1 MIRVLVNGA
10 LGRMGGEV
18 CKKVFA
24 EPDLELVG
32 AVDIKEGTIAL
43 GEGVPVST
51 DLVAAIEATKP
62 QVVVDF
68 TRPDVVMDNLRKMLP
83 LGVHAVV
90 GTTGFKDADLQEVD
104 ALARANNTSLLIA
117 PNEIASVTKRFIRLS
132 SLSTSDMSIACLSL
146 SISIRSRRYFGAVLF
161 SEAALNCLKAS

>member
-68 TRPDVVMDNLRKMLP
+68 TRPDVVMGNLRKMLP
-83 LGVHAVV
+83 LGGHH
-90 GTTGFKDADLQEVD
+90 
-104 ALARANNTSLLIA
+104 
-117 PNEIASVTKRFIRLS
+117 RL
-132 SLSTSDMSIACLSL
+132 
-146 SISIRSRRYFGAVLF
+146 
-161 SEAALNCLKAS
+161 

>member
-62 QVVVDF
+62 QVVVEEFCSIF
-68 TRPDVVMDNLRKMLP
+68 TLNKKIS
-83 LGVHAVV
+83 
-90 GTTGFKDADLQEVD
+90 F
-104 ALARANNTSLLIA
+104 SSI
-117 PNEIASVTKRFIRLS
+117 FI
-132 SLSTSDMSIACLSL
+132 
-146 SISIRSRRYFGAVLF
+146 
-161 SEAALNCLKAS
+161 

>member
-43 GEGVPVST
+43 GEGVKVS
-51 DLVAAIEATKP
+51 K
-62 QVVVDF
+62 
-68 TRPDVVMDNLRKMLP
+68 
-83 LGVHAVV
+83 AVR
-90 GTTGFKDADLQEVD
+90 GGGFGSTGK
-104 ALARANNTSLLIA
+104 
-117 PNEIASVTKRFIRLS
+117 
-132 SLSTSDMSIACLSL
+132 
-146 SISIRSRRYFGAVLF
+146 
-161 SEAALNCLKAS
+161 

>member
-43 GEGVPVST
+43 
-51 DLVAAIEATKP
+51 
-62 QVVVDF
+62 
-68 TRPDVVMDNLRKMLP
+68 
-83 LGVHAVV
+83 
-90 GTTGFKDADLQEVD
+90 
-104 ALARANNTSLLIA
+104 ARA
-117 PNEIASVTKRFIRLS
+117 
-132 SLSTSDMSIACLSL
+132 
-146 SISIRSRRYFGAVLF
+146 
-161 SEAALNCLKAS
+161 